1 MKLSHPNR
9 WSYGGDA
16 SDRYFCVGG
25 HGCAHNAENRERI
38 VGANR
43 YDTAYKLTQLQPS
56 NGVALVVSG
65 RNFPDAL
72 AASGLAASLD
82 ADLILSDGKRANLP
96 SNVNRVILV
105 GGSSV
110 LPDSIEYYTR

>member
-1 MKLSHPNR
+1 MRLSHPNR
-9 WSYGGDA
+9 WSSGGD
-16 SDRYFCVGG
+16 SSERYFCVGG
-25 HGCAHNAENRERI
+25 HGCVHNAENRERI

-43 YDTAYKLTQLQPS
+43 YDTAYKLAELRPS
-56 NGVALVVSG
+56 SGVALVVSG

-96 SNVNRVILV
+96 SNVRRVILV
-105 GGSSV
+105 GGTAV
-110 LPDSIEYYTR
+110 LPDNIQYYTR